1 MTGSGMHTRVS
12 TFKGVRQLFEGFRLV
27 QVPSVILTIVVHGI
41 AALGKKIAQFVGRG
55 EYMEG
60 FLR

>member
-1 MTGSGMHTRVS
+1 MHTRVS
-12 TFKGVRQLFEGFRLV
+12 TYKGVRQLVEGFRLF
-27 QVPSVILTIVVHGI
+27 PSTVSHPNYSGCI